1 MKKTEKELTPRELGV
16 RQRKVLPRVDLA
28 KFNLANRKRNPLDI
42 LDESVKDRVAALV
55 KLKNERMACSPFG
68 FFRGAVPVMAYD
80 LSRTPHTG
88 IECQLCGDAHVQNLG
103 AYSGQDGRL
112 IFDINDFDETL
123 RGPFEWDVKRMAT
136 SILLAGH
143 SAKIKPT
150 ASKEAA
156 ELFLT
161 AYCSQMYQFSRM
173 PVLAVARF
181 MVHRLASVAPV
192 EKILRKAEHAT
203 PMASLE
209 QLTEMTPK
217 GRVFKSNPPV
227 LRPVTGKEAKSVLD
241 SLPEF
246 AKSILPERQRFFA
259 KFRPVAVAFK
269 VVGTGSVGL
278 RDYCVLMEGNG
289 AEDPLFLQIKQEA
302 KSAYADYLPQTIP
315 LPKNDGQR
323 VVEGQRAMQL
333 QSDPLLGWTMIG
345 DRSYL
350 VRQLNDHKAAVD
362 ITALN
367 AAGLGAYAT
376 VCGEMLARGHA
387 RSGDCRIINGYI
399 GNGMRFKTGILNFAS
414 AYAEQTVEDWK
425 LLVARQAKNEPEMAT
440 KSTAKAKKLT
450 SK

>member
-1 MKKTEKELTPRELGV
+1 MLLPTCRPACRTLNPVKQTVKEPTPQELGE

-28 KFNLANRKRNPLDI
+28 TFSAANRKRKPLEL
-42 LDESVKDRVAALV
+42 LDASTKDRVAALV
-55 KLKNERMACSPFG
+55 KLKNDRMALSPFG

-123 RGPFEWDVKRMAT
+123 RGPFEWDVKRMTT

-143 SAKIKPT
+143 SAKIKPA

-161 AYCSQMYQFSRM
+161 AYCSMMYQFTRM

-181 MVHRLASVAPV
+181 QVHRLASVAPV

-203 PMASLE
+203 PMSSLE
-209 QLTEMTPK
+209 QLTELTPK

-227 LRPVTGKEAKSVLD
+227 LRPVTGKEAQAVLA

-246 AKSILPERQRFFA
+246 TQSLLPERQRFFA
-259 KFRPVAVAFK
+259 KFHPIAVAFK

-278 RDYCVLMEGNG
+278 RDYCVLLEGNG
-289 AEDPLFLQIKQEA
+289 TGDPLFLQIKQEA
-302 KSAYADYLPQTIP
+302 KSAYADYLPQATP

-323 VVEGQRAMQL
+323 AVEGQRAMQL
-333 QSDPLLGWTMIG
+333 QSDPLLGWTTVAG
-345 DRSYL
+345 RSYL

-362 ITALN
+362 ITTLN
-367 AAGLGAYAT
+367 AAGLEAYAV

-387 RSGDCRIINGYI
+387 RSGDCGVINGYI
-399 GNGMRFKTGILNFAS
+399 GNGERFKTGIHSFAA
-414 AYAEQTVEDWK
+414 AYAAQTVADWK
-425 LLVARQAKNEPEMAT
+425 LLVARQP
-440 KSTAKAKKLT
+440 KK
-450 SK
+450 